1 MHHNHDENGRH
12 GHHGRRF
19 NWGGKAF
26 SAFADRFGEQ
36 LTETVFGPGPGFGP
50 GFDGGHRGGG
60 GRPGRGPGGRGG
72 RPRVLDS
79 ADLRLVLLK
88 LIAEQPRH
96 GYELIK
102 AIETLSGGVYAPSPG
117 MVYPT
122 LTLIADL
129 GEVDEQADGNRK
141 LFAINAA
148 GTAAL
153 AAEAEAVASA
163 IGRLEALAKMS
174 ERTDSAPVRRAMRNL
189 HMALHTR
196 LAQEASDRDVQL
208 QIAAILDEAASKV
221 ERL

>member
-1 MHHNHDENGRH
+1 MHHNHDDNGHR
-12 GHHGRRF
+12 GRRF

-26 SAFADRFGEQ
+26 SAFADRFGEH

-60 GRPGRGPGGRGG
+60 GRPGRGPGRGG
-72 RPRVLDS
+72 RQRVLDS
-79 ADLRLVLLK
+79 AYLRLVLLK

-102 AIETLSGGVYAPSPG
+102 AIEILSGGVYAPSPG

-153 AAEAEAVASA
+153 AAEADAVASA

>member
-1 MHHNHDENGRH
+1 MHDNCGNRGGSD
-12 GHHGRRF
+12 RRF
-19 NWGGKAF
+19 NWRGQAF

-36 LTETVFGPGPGFGP
+36 ITEAVFGPGPGFAAGFGGP
-50 GFDGGHRGGG
+50 RRGG
-60 GRPGRGPGGRGG
+60 GRPGGRK
-72 RPRVLDS
+72 RVLDA
-79 ADLRLVLLK
+79 ADLRLVLLH

-122 LTLIADL
+122 LTLIADV
-129 GEVDEQADGNRK
+129 GEADEKAEGSRK
-141 LFAINAA
+141 LYAITEA

-153 AAEAEAVASA
+153 AAEADAVKSA
-163 IGRLEALAKMS
+163 MARLEALAKMS

-189 HMALHTR
+189 HTALHTR
-196 LAQEASDRDVQL
+196 LSDDNSDRELQL
-208 QIAAILDEAASKV
+208 KVAAILDEAASRI

>member
-1 MHHNHDENGRH
+1 MHHDHNCNSE
-12 GHHGRRF
+12 RRA
-19 NWGGKAF
+19 NWRGQNF
-26 SAFADRFGEQ
+26 SAFADRLGEQ
-36 LTETVFGPGPGFGP
+36 IAEMAF
-50 GFDGGHRGGG
+50 GGG
-60 GRPGRGPGGRGG
+60 PGRGPGGPGGRRGG
-72 RPRVLDS
+72 GRHRVLDS

-122 LTLIADL
+122 LTLIADV
-129 GEVDEQADGNRK
+129 GEADEKAEGSRK
-141 LFAINAA
+141 LYAITEA

-153 AAEAEAVASA
+153 AAEADAVTAA
-163 IGRLEALAKMS
+163 MARLEALAKIS

-189 HMALHTR
+189 HMALHSR
-196 LAQEASDRDVQL
+196 LSQDGGDREL
-208 QIAAILDEAASKV
+208 HLKIAAILDEAASKV

>member
-1 MHHNHDENGRH
+1 MHDNCHNRGGSD
-12 GHHGRRF
+12 RRF
-19 NWGGKAF
+19 NWRGQAF

-36 LTETVFGPGPGFGP
+36 ITEAVFGPGPGFAAGFGGGGRGGP
-50 GFDGGHRGGG
+50 RRGGG
-60 GRPGRGPGGRGG
+60 GGRR
-72 RPRVLDS
+72 RVLDA
-79 ADLRLVLLK
+79 ADLRLVLLH

-122 LTLIADL
+122 LTLIADV
-129 GEVDEQADGNRK
+129 GEADEKAEGSRK
-141 LFAINAA
+141 LYAITEA

-153 AAEAEAVASA
+153 AAEAEAVKSA
-163 IGRLEALAKMS
+163 MARLEALAKMS

-189 HMALHTR
+189 HTALHTR
-196 LAQEASDRDVQL
+196 LSDDNSDRELQL
-208 QIAAILDEAASKV
+208 KVAAILDEAASRI